1 MRIIFLILA
10 IIFISDTAYA
20 DVCTSHDM
28 ICPKKDKT
36 HFDTKWSWK
45 KMGCV
50 AKSNLKTVHKRCDN
64 GCKGNRKDWI
74 RRADGCSSPIF
85 KKDVDSL
92 FNEACNVH
100 DMCYSTPGVSKSNCD
115 SEFLNN
121 MLVECS
127 VHPAGGACSGIA
139 AVAAAAVSAAGKSAW
154 DNDQKWA
161 NKQCGKSMIMTEKK
175 ISREISPD
183 QMRKV
188 KEIIEDPLKIFGKEI
203 SESEKKAFFK
213 RLKEIKNSENIK

>member
-1 MRIIFLILA
+1 
-10 IIFISDTAYA
+10 
-20 DVCTSHDM
+20 
-28 ICPKKDKT
+28 
-36 HFDTKWSWK
+36 
-45 KMGCV
+45 
-50 AKSNLKTVHKRCDN
+50 
-64 GCKGNRKDWI
+64 
-74 RRADGCSSPIF
+74 
-85 KKDVDSL
+85 
-92 FNEACNVH
+92 
-100 DMCYSTPGVSKSNCD
+100 
-115 SEFLNN
+115 